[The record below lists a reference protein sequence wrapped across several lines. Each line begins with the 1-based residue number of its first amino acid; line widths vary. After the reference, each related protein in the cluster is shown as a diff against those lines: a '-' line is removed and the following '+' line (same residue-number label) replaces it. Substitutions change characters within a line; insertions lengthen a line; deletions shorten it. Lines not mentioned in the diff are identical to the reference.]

1 MGNSW
6 NLPLSGK
13 IILLDPG
20 HGGPDGG
27 AGTGKTLEKDIAL
40 EITIKSQR
48 LSSGAGCLGNHDKG
62 NR

>member
-1 MGNSW
+1 MTPGETW

-27 AGTGKTLEKDIAL
+27 AGTEQYLEKDIAL
-40 EITIKSQR
+40 NISLKSQGLFTR
-48 LSSGAGCLGNHDKG
+48 ARRTCYYD
-62 NR
+62 